1 MSVLRDAVN
10 CIELKTEFHCYLDE
24 SSDGE
29 SVLNFLYIYIYIRK
43 Y

>member
-10 CIELKTEFHCYLDE
+10 CIELKTECHGYLDE

-29 SVLNFLYIYIYIRK
+29 SVLNFIVY
-43 Y
+43 